1 MGGKVIMERTVLP
14 GMVTM
19 AQFEDPAGNVI
30 GLVETE
36 MPHA

>member
-1 MGGKVIMERTVLP
+1 MERTVLP

-30 GLVETE
+30 GLAESGV
-36 MPHA
+36 PPA